1 MPETKLHVDDC
12 PFLFSRLG
20 MEGGCP
26 LDQVRGGCG
35 GGRQPLVQ
43 APRVHTIAEG
53 MAATEAGNEGRAR
66 TGGSGG
72 KGLCTGEGES

>member
-1 MPETKLHVDDC
+1 M
-12 PFLFSRLG
+12 
-20 MEGGCP
+20 
-26 LDQVRGGCG
+26 DQVRGGCG

-72 KGLCTGEGES
+72 KGLCTGEGESWKNNAVIIDVLGETTSHAFHRLV